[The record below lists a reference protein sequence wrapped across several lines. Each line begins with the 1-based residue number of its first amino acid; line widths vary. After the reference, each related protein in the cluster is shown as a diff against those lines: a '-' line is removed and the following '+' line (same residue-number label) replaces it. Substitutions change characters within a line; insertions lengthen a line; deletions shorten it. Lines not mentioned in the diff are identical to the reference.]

1 MSPSC
6 QLVREHPAWGC
17 AELSGAAP
25 EKGARRSRTN
35 AGLLHYSAR
44 PPAGERRLPRESGRG
59 GGPGRGLGAP
69 AARAPLE
76 APGRG
81 LSPHRHP
88 HPAPPRAKRGS
99 SGPPVPPG
107 SPAHLDPLHGGLQ
120 LQLLHQ
126 ALHGAQAAG
135 RRHDGDGQERDG
147 AARLG
152 TARLSS
158 ARLCRHRGSRPGEG
172 PRPLRPQKRSSG
184 DDLHLPSA
192 TPTLFLRDAVIP
204 ISSS

>member
-1 MSPSC
+1 MRTKSAASPSC

-35 AGLLHYSAR
+35 AGLLHYSSR

-59 GGPGRGLGAP
+59 GGPGHGLGAP

-152 TARLSS
+152 SALPGSAGTAGAARGRGRGRSAPRSDPRVMISIFHPRL
-158 ARLCRHRGSRPGEG
+158 RLYSFEM
-172 PRPLRPQKRSSG
+172 PL
-184 DDLHLPSA
+184 
-192 TPTLFLRDAVIP
+192 
-204 ISSS
+204 